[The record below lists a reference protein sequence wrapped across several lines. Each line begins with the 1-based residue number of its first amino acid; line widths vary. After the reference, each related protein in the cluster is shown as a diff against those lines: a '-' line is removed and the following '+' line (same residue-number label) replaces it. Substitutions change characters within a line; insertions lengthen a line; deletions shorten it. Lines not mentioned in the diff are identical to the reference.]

1 MVPVSNGLVIPVAV
15 CAVCS
20 RLLKVTLVPGAMLIL
35 AGGSGVYRMRHM
47 TGYGVAA
54 RLDQIS
60 GVVIQCRAAPV
71 VARWD
76 RRMTRPDFTEL
87 GDSMTEPTMDNG
99 TPGPG
104 VVEQLARDDVER
116 KRFLKMAGRGMG
128 GAAAATGLAAFIA
141 ACGSSNSTTSSS
153 APMGAG

>member
-1 MVPVSNGLVIPVAV
+1 
-15 CAVCS
+15 
-20 RLLKVTLVPGAMLIL
+20 
-35 AGGSGVYRMRHM
+35 M
-47 TGYGVAA
+47 TGYGVAD
-54 RLDQIS
+54 RLDHIS
-60 GVVIQCRAAPV
+60 GVVIQCRPAPV

-76 RRMTRPDFTEL
+76 RRITSPDFKEL
-87 GDSMTEPTMDNG
+87 GDSMTETTMDNG